1 MSIDLE
7 QIRSAN
13 PIEQVVGEKFALKRQ
28 GTRFVGVEHDSLVVT
43 PQTGQ
48 YFWNSRG
55 EYGDAFDF
63 AGRHL
68 LNYGQGWNNRDA
80 AMFMEAVR
88 YLAQRAGIDLETE
101 NDFHKSSA
109 WAERQLVQ
117 RLHEALLNTPA
128 ALEYA
133 TQTRGW
139 QLATVK
145 AARLGFM
152 PQDKRTLLAD
162 LNLPD
167 KWRTVVGK
175 FPSGMLVYIHLEKGR
190 LAYLSGRSIAGKQ
203 HYNPPREILGER
215 RPYSNHL
222 YSADAEQVALV
233 EGQADAI
240 TFGEWGIPALAIAGM
255 HVSR

>member
-80 AMFMEAVR
+80 AMFLEAVR

-139 QLATVK
+139 QLITVK

-162 LNLPD
+162 LNLPE

-175 FPSGMLVYIHLEKGR
+175 FPAGMLVYIHLETG
-190 LAYLSGRSIAGKQ
+190 AFSLSERTFHRRQTALQSAAR
-203 HYNPPREILGER
+203 NPR
-215 RPYSNHL
+215 
-222 YSADAEQVALV
+222 
-233 EGQADAI
+233 
-240 TFGEWGIPALAIAGM
+240 
-255 HVSR
+255 